1 MKLSSALI
9 AASLAANV
17 AMLAALVVIPSDS
30 SPPAAPLSTSSLAHP
45 AATTTAP
52 ADAST
57 SPAKTWARLST
68 ENLPSLITR
77 LRAAGVPTSVLHA
90 LIYQRFESRLKATAR
105 DDVNRPYWK
114 KASETP
120 PDPKA
125 DAERAKL
132 EREYAD
138 TVKQLLGTDAEP
150 GSNDDESRE
159 MRFRQYGNLSAEKI
173 SQVQA
178 VSQTYGER
186 LSQIY
191 NSARGGMLGPD
202 VAEKIDAIN
211 REQHDAIAKLLTP
224 DELLEYD
231 LRNSQTSARLR
242 MSLTGLNP
250 TEAEYRALFPLYQAY
265 DAQFPQIYIS
275 IKPEDMAVRTAAQ
288 QQMQEQI
295 KALLPPDRYADYLQ
309 ASNLQYQQLNQL
321 VARLELPLSAAAHV
335 ASVQQEIQSRANALR
350 ADRQLAPADRTAQL
364 AALAAEAQTKITAA
378 IGARGLEGYKQ
389 YGGQWLNQLT
399 PAPRPNAKN

>member
-1 MKLSSALI
+1 MKLSSVVI
-9 AASLAANV
+9 AASLAAN
-17 AMLAALVVIPSDS
+17 AGMLAAFFLVPSDS
-30 SPPAAPLSTSSLAHP
+30 SSSSTALSSTSAPASPSAITS
-45 AATTTAP
+45 AATA
-52 ADAST
+52 AST
-57 SPAKTWARLST
+57 TPANAWARLST
-68 ENLPSLITR
+68 ENLPSLIAR

-90 LIYQRFESRLKATAR
+90 LIYQRFESRLKASR

-114 KASETP
+114 KAPETP

-125 DAERAKL
+125 EAERAKL

-138 TVKQLLGTDAEP
+138 TVKQLLGSDAEP
-150 GSNDDESRE
+150 GSNGDESRE

-178 VSQTYGER
+178 VSQAYGER
-186 LSQIY
+186 LTQIY
-191 NSARGGMLGPD
+191 NSARGGTLGPEF
-202 VAEKIDAIN
+202 AEKIDAVN
-211 REQHDAIAKLLTP
+211 REGHAEIAKLLTP

-265 DAQFPQIYIS
+265 DAQFPPIYSS
-275 IKPEDMAVRTAAQ
+275 IKPEVMAARTAAQ

-309 ASNLQYQQLNQL
+309 ASNPQYQQLNQL
-321 VARLELPLSAAAHV
+321 VARLELPLSAAAQV

-350 ADRQLAPADRTAQL
+350 TDRQLAPADRTAQL
-364 AALAAEAQTKITAA
+364 AALAAEAQAKITAA